1 MSKVGQGNSTTK
13 VVFDPS
19 LGRHGG
25 TRYRG
30 VDGRFAPNPDKGKP
44 WYCQKSPTGAHHWTI
59 TARAGQCKYCNAL
72 REMGQWA
79 TAGHFIV
86 KRSPR

>member
-1 MSKVGQGNSTTK
+1 MPQVGEGNSVTK

-30 VDGRFAPNPDKGKP
+30 AGGRFTSNPNKEKP
-44 WYCQKSPTGAHHWTI
+44 WDRQQSPTGAHHWII
-59 TARAGQCKYCNAL
+59 TAQHGRFYGGWRFYD
-72 REMGQWA
+72 E
-79 TAGHFIV
+79 
-86 KRSPR
+86 KRGVQ